1 MQMKV
6 DDIDQWGVEGIA
18 ERIIA
23 RVGMEIP
30 VYLSNDIDVRNVV
43 FAPATGIPEAGDW
56 STRELIRILGGN
68 VGLNCVDTDIV
79 EVTIVWWEPTAI
91 AAAQIVHEVVTIVVN
106 RELIAVING
115 SKANHPGDAL

>member
-56 STRELIRILGGN
+56 SNRRSYDSV
-68 VGLNCVDTDIV
+68 VGTYSHSGCTDRSRGCYDCC
-79 EVTIVWWEPTAI
+79 E
-91 AAAQIVHEVVTIVVN
+91 Q
-106 RELIAVING
+106 R
-115 SKANHPGDAL
+115 ANSSHQW